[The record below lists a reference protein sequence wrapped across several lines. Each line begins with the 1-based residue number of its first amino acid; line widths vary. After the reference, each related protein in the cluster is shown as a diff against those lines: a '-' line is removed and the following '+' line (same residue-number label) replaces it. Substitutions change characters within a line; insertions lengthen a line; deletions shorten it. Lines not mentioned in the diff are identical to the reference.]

1 MTIGLKEKIW
11 ILALHLAFG
20 GVEKAIVNMAN
31 LFVEQGH
38 PVEILCVYD
47 MPDSPAFPLDPR
59 VKITYLLKD
68 TPNRQQWKE
77 SIRSKNPFS
86 IVRESVKAARI
97 LLGKK
102 RCVRRAVQ
110 SISDGIVITTR
121 HEDSLALSK
130 YGRPGVFKI
139 AQLHHDHRFDPT
151 YVKGFADG
159 YQNIDVFALLTP
171 QLADE
176 VRDIMKDNRHTRI
189 VCIPNFLERIPEQ
202 VDASQRKK
210 IVLAVGRL
218 DPVKGFDRLI
228 EAFGHIRDRAPDW
241 QLHIVGEGEEREV
254 LENRIR
260 SLSLEDHVVLTGRK
274 NASEIEQMMK
284 EASLYAM
291 TSHSEGLP
299 FVLIEAFSC
308 GLPAVAYDVR
318 VGPRGVIEDQVSGFL
333 VPDDDEAQFVDQC
346 LKLMEDDPLRYQM
359 SENAYNRA
367 KDFSKEKVG
376 TLWDRILEE

>member
-1 MTIGLKEKIW
+1 M
-11 ILALHLAFG
+11 
-20 GVEKAIVNMAN
+20 
-31 LFVEQGH
+31 
-38 PVEILCVYD
+38 
-47 MPDSPAFPLDPR
+47 
-59 VKITYLLKD
+59 
-68 TPNRQQWKE
+68 
-77 SIRSKNPFS
+77 
-86 IVRESVKAARI
+86 
-97 LLGKK
+97 
-102 RCVRRAVQ
+102 
-110 SISDGIVITTR
+110 
-121 HEDSLALSK
+121 
-130 YGRPGVFKI
+130 
-139 AQLHHDHRFDPT
+139 
-151 YVKGFADG
+151 
-159 YQNIDVFALLTP
+159 
-171 QLADE
+171 
-176 VRDIMKDNRHTRI
+176 
-189 VCIPNFLERIPEQ
+189 
-202 VDASQRKK
+202 
-210 IVLAVGRL
+210 
-218 DPVKGFDRLI
+218 
-228 EAFGHIRDRAPDW
+228 
-241 QLHIVGEGEEREV
+241 GEGEEREV